1 MCLKDDL
8 SESRK
13 QTESQQN
20 TVRGWLKSPEM
31 EWTKSAYQIN
41 DSAKAW
47 GSMVKTQEKDKY
59 KTF

>member
-20 TVRGWLKSPEM
+20 TVRGWVKSPEM

-41 DSAKAW
+41 DSAKA
-47 GSMVKTQEKDKY
+47 
-59 KTF
+59 